1 VREEPWLDVQLALGL
16 PDAAAAALVRGA
28 FNVDLCPCV
37 LSPRIMAS
45 TNRDK
50 RSLLDDD
57 ASGSSSDESS
67 GELYDAQQQQRV
79 SSVSATDRFTVSQ
92 LAEREHA
99 AVAASGGG
107 GTRDSDARAMA
118 AMREEREKAQMQDET
133 LEEHADMVLTIMKP
147 VSITMVIV
155 IFLVKAMSVP
165 KLNLSPGQVLW
176 YQEQSNASDQTQQ
189 ITGALITGAIV
200 LVGVLLATTAFILL
214 YKYRCLK
221 IIYGWLLTASG
232 LLLAMFGGGILYTL
246 IRSANFAVDWI
257 SFGFALW
264 NFAVCGLVSI
274 FWYAPPKLQQ
284 TYLVIISVLMAVVL
298 TQLPE
303 WSTWVVLGII
313 SVYDLFAVLCPKGP
327 LKVLLDTAQERN
339 EAIPALLYSAAVWIF
354 MVRIVGQ
361 DNDTD
366 AAATVATNSIAAAIG
381 AAPDRDALD
390 VEGVVAAAPSS
401 APVPLPRPTS
411 QQQQQQHQQQQRP
424 PRATGYDE
432 PEPFATAETIAKG
445 RGDDIAAAGVP
456 APERRKGIQLGL
468 GDFVFYSVLVGR
480 AALSDMSTV
489 YTCFVAVITGL
500 FLTLL
505 LLDVFKRALPALPIS
520 IGLGIA
526 FYFLTYIFVLPF
538 VIELQ
543 RAGVFV

>member
-1 VREEPWLDVQLALGL
+1 MSDKQALLGE
-16 PDAAAAALVRGA
+16 G
-28 FNVDLCPCV
+28 
-37 LSPRIMAS
+37 
-45 TNRDK
+45 
-50 RSLLDDD
+50 
-57 ASGSSSDESS
+57 SGSESSDTTSS
-67 GELYDAQQQQRV
+67 GELYDAQRV
-79 SSVSATDRFTVSQ
+79 RRGGGAVESEERFTVAQ
-92 LAEREHA
+92 LAEREQRNNNNNINNNA
-99 AVAASGGG
+99 NANNLNSLIANNNNLANTGVSGSLGSN
-107 GTRDSDARAMA
+107 TRESDARAMA
-118 AMREEREKAQMQDET
+118 AIRQEQEKALYEEES

-147 VSITMVIV
+147 VSITMVVVIV
-155 IFLVKAMSVP
+155 LVKAMSVP
-165 KLNLSPGQVLW
+165 KLNLSPGQVLI
-176 YQEQSNASDQTQQ
+176 YQERSSATDTTQQ

-232 LLLAMFGGGILYTL
+232 LLLAMFGGGIFWTL
-246 IRSANFAVDWI
+246 IRSANLPFDWI
-257 SFGFALW
+257 SFAYLLW
-264 NFAVCGLVSI
+264 NFAACGLVSI

-284 TYLVIISVLMAVVL
+284 AYLVIISVLMAVVL

-303 WSTWVVLGII
+303 WSTWVVLGLI

-339 EAIPALLYSAAVWIF
+339 EAIPALLYSAAVWMF
-354 MVRIVGQ
+354 MVRVVGH
-361 DNDTD
+361 DDD
-366 AAATVATNSIAAAIG
+366 EPAAAAASASAQPRRVIDG
-381 AAPDRDALD
+381 DAL
-390 VEGVVAAAPSS
+390 EGAVPA
-401 APVPLPRPTS
+401 PLPRPTPARS
-411 QQQQQQHQQQQRP
+411 NGPPPPLP
-424 PRATGYDE
+424 PRVSGYDE
-432 PEPFATAETIAKG
+432 PEPLATAAALAKG
-445 RGDDIAAAGVP
+445 RGDDNVHGGVP

-505 LLDVFKRALPALPIS
+505 LLGIWKRALPALPIS
-520 IGLGIA
+520 IALGIL

-538 VIELQ
+538 IIELQ